1 MDEVGELIAE
11 SRDAFAGAV
20 ARGDAPAAASMYAE
34 DASLLPPAADLLR
47 GRAAI
52 ERFWQAG
59 IDAGVAA
66 IHLEPEILHADA
78 DVAVDIGRY
87 EMRLE
92 SERADWVTDRGRYL
106 AVLRRAAEGT
116 WRRVVEVLTPDAHSP
131 NDEGDAMHRHS

>member
-20 ARGDAPAAASMYAE
+20 ARGDAPAAASVYAE
-34 DASLLPPAADLLR
+34 DASLLPPEADVLR

-59 IDAGVAA
+59 IDSGVAV
-66 IHLEPEILHADA
+66 INLVPQVLHADD

-87 EMRLE
+87 EMHLE
-92 SERADWVTDRGRYL
+92 SENAHSVTDRGRYL

-116 WRRVVEVLTPDAHSP
+116 WRRVVEVLTPDAQAP
-131 NDEGDAMHRHS
+131 TEEGGAMNRRP